1 MERTNFEKL
10 QVYQLS
16 EKIADVLYEEAS
28 FAVRGEE
35 TSKPGAGTVTKTQRL
50 SSIRG

>member
-16 EKIADVLYEEAS
+16 EKIADSVWNIVTTWNYFARDTVGKTACAS
-28 FAVRGEE
+28 GR
-35 TSKPGAGTVTKTQRL
+35 
-50 SSIRG
+50 

>member
-16 EKIADVLYEEAS
+16 EKIADSVWNIVATWNP
-28 FAVRGEE
+28 FARD
-35 TSKPGAGTVTKTQRL
+35 TVGKTDRE
-50 SSIRG
+50 SGR